1 MADNLRDDI
10 EALTEYQAR
19 QVLRRLMVYGHHRD
33 IRRAIEW
40 AAKVRPYYEIQPE
53 DVGKR
58 SIHAFGSSWSVV
70 GFIGRILP
78 TDVGKRVYVSNGIL
92 SVENDEQR
100 AARLARTSS

>member
-19 QVLRRLMVYGHHRD
+19 RVLRRLMVYGHHRD

-40 AAKVRPYYEIQPE
+40 AAKTRPYYEIQPQ

-58 SIHAFGSSWSVV
+58 SIHAFGSSWSVA
-70 GFIGRILP
+70 GFIGRIFRG
-78 TDVGKRVYVSNGIL
+78 DVGKRVYLRDGVL
-92 SVENDEQR
+92 SVENDEQLR
-100 AARLARTSS
+100 AREDS